1 MKQDSQKSS
10 SLFANLGLSSD
21 FVQVL
26 DRLNFK
32 TPTPIQEKSIPET
45 LHGKDVIG
53 IAQTGTGKTLAF
65 CLPMLEK
72 IRKEGGSGLIVVPT
86 RELAAQVSEE
96 IEKVGGRLGFKTTLL
111 VGGADIGQQIRSL
124 RRGPHVIVA
133 TPGRLNDHLE
143 RRTADLSHV
152 HTLVLDEADRML
164 DMGFAPQI
172 NQILQSVPN
181 DRQTLLFSA
190 TIPEGVAKIAQGY
203 MNNPITIK
211 VVPTGTDAKSIK
223 QGMYYVDASSKF
235 PLLQELLER
244 YENGPVLVFCR
255 TKHATKKMARILNT
269 QGHVTEELHSN
280 RTLSQRRRALQNFKS
295 GKSRILV
302 ATDVAAR
309 GIDVKE
315 IELVVNYDIPDQ
327 NEDYIHRIGR
337 TGRAGHTGCALSFV
351 SPDQYRD
358 MKAIERLVGISIP
371 VLEAS
376 CTLTAKDMERYA
388 YSGSKPSSH
397 GQGGRGGR
405 NQSRGRRSSS
415 QQRSTDRTP
424 AYQTVRAGESQNE
437 NRAGRPKRRSGKSG
451 AYQPEFARG
460 RRPGS
465 ARQSKKG

>member
-45 LHGKDVIG
+45 LQGKDVIG

-164 DMGFAPQI
+164 DMGFIRDVEKIIQRCPRE
-172 NQILQSVPN
+172 
-181 DRQTLLFSA
+181 RQTLFFSA
-190 TIPEGVAKIAQGY
+190 TISSEIKSLANKY
-203 MNNPITIK
+203 MKDPIK
-211 VVPTGTDAKSIK
+211 VSATKLVDPSKLKQVYYNAPKGLKLPLLVNLLRTEKTGLVMVFCNMRVTTDFVVKNLRLNK
-223 QGMYYVDASSKF
+223 VDAMAIHGGLTQNKRSNMMSLFNDGKVS
-235 PLLQELLER
+235 
-244 YENGPVLVFCR
+244 VLVC
-255 TKHATKKMARILNT
+255 
-269 QGHVTEELHSN
+269 
-280 RTLSQRRRALQNFKS
+280 
-295 GKSRILV
+295 
-302 ATDVAAR
+302 TDVAAR
-309 GIDVKE
+309 GLHIENVSHVYNYE
-315 IELVVNYDIPDQ
+315 IPKDAK
-327 NEDYIHRIGR
+327 DYVHRIGR
-337 TGRAGHTGCALSFV
+337 TA
-351 SPDQYRD
+351 
-358 MKAIERLVGISIP
+358 
-371 VLEAS
+371 
-376 CTLTAKDMERYA
+376 
-388 YSGSKPSSH
+388 
-397 GQGGRGGR
+397 
-405 NQSRGRRSSS
+405 
-415 QQRSTDRTP
+415 
-424 AYQTVRAGESQNE
+424 RAGESGKVVNLLAE
-437 NRAGRPKRRSGKSG
+437 NDYDNFSRVLREYDSFKIEKIDTPKLERIEISKRESFVRKPMHNGFRKGFNKNNFRRRNS
-451 AYQPEFARG
+451 
-460 RRPGS
+460 
-465 ARQSKKG
+465 